1 MFPLRF
7 LRPVPSFSSSSPFS
21 SSSSSYSAGK
31 IITKLA
37 WRPRQITSKYF
48 RRSCYAGEGAQEYD
62 RRDGE
67 GLWWGEGALSRFTR
81 EGVNLSFEWF
91 IKRFRLMCLCA
102 AIIGPDLGL
111 ITHTVSLFDIFI
123 FVCVR
128 HLGLKTRFSQGNEQ
142 EGRKC
147 AWPTWRARLGLAFD
161 ILIKAILEQ
170 LGSRTQRSIFPP
182 FFFKHNFDPY
192 LCPKW
197 RILG

>member
-102 AIIGPDLGL
+102 AIIGPDLGS
-111 ITHTVSLFDIFI
+111 ITHTVSLFYIFHLCLCTA
-123 FVCVR
+123 FGVEDPVFSRKWARRSQVR
-128 HLGLKTRFSQGNEQ
+128 ITILKGLIMASVLYAHQFY
-142 EGRKC
+142 
-147 AWPTWRARLGLAFD
+147 
-161 ILIKAILEQ
+161 
-170 LGSRTQRSIFPP
+170 SRTTGLEDSKVYFSSILF
-182 FFFKHNFDPY
+182 
-192 LCPKW
+192 
-197 RILG
+197 